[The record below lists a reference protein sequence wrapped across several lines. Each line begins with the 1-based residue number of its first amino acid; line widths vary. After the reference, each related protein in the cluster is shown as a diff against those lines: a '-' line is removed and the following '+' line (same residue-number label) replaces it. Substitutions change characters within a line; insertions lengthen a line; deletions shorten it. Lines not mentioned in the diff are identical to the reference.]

1 MLTRREISCV
11 RCGERF
17 LAMRRTAR
25 FCGQRCRQAASEDRH
40 RVETASAAP
49 PVDEAPA
56 AGEDPDLGGWRRVP
70 GGYVI
75 PPPDPRFTFT
85 PDERGG
91 L

>member
-17 LAMRRTAR
+17 FSMRRTAR

-40 RVETASAAP
+40 RLTSTP
-49 PVDEAPA
+49 APA
-56 AGEDPDLGGWRRVP
+56 VEEATATAVDDPDLDGWRRVP

-75 PPPDPRFTFT
+75 PPPDRRFTVT
-85 PDERGG
+85 TDHGG